1 MTLAED
7 ERATFPPDPPRSARR
22 GPRPSGHTLALIAA
36 VAVAAGILGILIAGL
51 GGPDRSDG
59 YRTATGGGFEVRHP
73 RGWQREPAPPRIPG
87 LPALGPGS
95 VYLTG
100 DDGRTGFFA
109 VTRAGELSA
118 AIPPTLAARLGSSA
132 VKRSRA
138 HLRANVEAYE
148 WISVG
153 ATRVELFAVPSSGAT
168 MLAGCAALPTAR
180 PQALQ
185 ECRQM
190 VAGLRPAGRP
200 MGGLQ
205 PNPLYAATLRRT
217 IVAVGDAE
225 RRARGQLRA
234 ARTAGGQAADALR
247 AARRLQAARRELAAA
262 TPNAPARGWHQQAA
276 SALGEIGGGYAALA
290 KAFGTRDRA
299 KLARAMAVIQGN
311 QRRLVSALSALT
323 AIGYESAP
331 VSDPVGVVGDS
342 GAG

>member
-1 MTLAED
+1 M
-7 ERATFPPDPPRSARR
+7 FPPDPARSGARR
-22 GPRPSGHTLALIAA
+22 GPRPSGRALALVAA
-36 VAVAAGILGILIAGL
+36 VAAAAGILGILIAVL

-59 YRTATGGGFEVRHP
+59 YRTATGAGFAVRHP
-73 RGWQREPAPPRIPG
+73 PGWQREAAAPRIPG

-118 AIPPTLAARLGSSA
+118 AIPPRLAARLGSAA

-138 HLRANVEAYE
+138 YLDANVEAYE
-148 WISVG
+148 WIGVG
-153 ATRVELFAVPSSGAT
+153 ATRIELFALPLSGAT

-180 PQALQ
+180 PRALQ

-190 VAGLRPAGRP
+190 IAGLRPPGRP
-200 MGGLQ
+200 AGGLQ
-205 PNPLYAATLRRT
+205 PHPLYAATLRQT
-217 IVAVGDAE
+217 IDAVNDAE

-234 ARTAGGQAADALR
+234 AGTAGGQAVDALG
-247 AARRLQAARRELAAA
+247 AARRLRAARRELAAA
-262 TPNAPARGWHQQAA
+262 TPNAPARGWHEQAT
-276 SALGEIGGGYAALA
+276 SALGEIGAGYAALA

-299 KLARAMAVIQGN
+299 KLARSLAVIHAN
-311 QRRLVSALSALT
+311 QRRLVSALSALS

-331 VSDPVGVVGDS
+331 VSDPVAVVDDS
-342 GAG
+342 DAG